1 LRTWEQVA
9 AGVLRAVGLESIHRK
24 LLVFGIVA
32 TLVPSFGI
40 AWSSYIQNKRVVR
53 DKITQEL
60 ATLSG
65 PGARDVEIWL
75 KQHLLDLR
83 VFAGSEILIGSRG
96 GTEKRRTDYL
106 QSVRAHFSDYEAL
119 AALDG
124 QGHPIALSSRG
135 AKAIPLPDDWGTQL
149 RNNGAVIGEPF
160 KTSAGRVQMV
170 LAVPIQTPSGRAN
183 TSLAAIVD
191 LRGLADNLS
200 RFVPKD
206 SGRFYITTGTG
217 LLVAGKGP
225 AADSA
230 LAARLPPATMQN
242 LSARPGQALEYTGFG
257 KRGVLGTLEPVDR
270 LHWAAIAE
278 VPSTAAFRQIEHLR
292 NVTAV
297 VVAIMFISVG
307 LLAYALGLLIVH
319 PLDRLSAGAATV
331 ARGDLAVDLPVVG
344 GGEVG
349 KLTEVFNHMVGRIRE
364 GRDALQKLSV
374 TDGLTGLY
382 NRRRLMETLDAEA
395 ERSQRGAGPFAVLMA
410 DVDHFKKY
418 NDTHGHQAGDEVL
431 TRVAAILK
439 EVTRQVDCAA
449 RYGGE
454 EFLVLLP
461 QTPMEGAAEVAER
474 LRARVKAA
482 GGKAGGEPVTVSVG
496 VSEFPKNGD
505 TPQAVIAAADAALYR
520 AKADG
525 RDRVVRSQ
533 VAARPSRTSGASA
546 RRKRD
551 G

>member
-1 LRTWEQVA
+1 M
-9 AGVLRAVGLESIHRK
+9 ESIQRK

-40 AWSSYIQNKRVVR
+40 AYSSYVQNKRVVR
-53 DKITQEL
+53 DKIAQEL

-75 KQHLLDLR
+75 KSHLLDLR
-83 VFAGSEILIGSRG
+83 VFAGSEILVGTRG
-96 GTEKRRTDYL
+96 GSEAKRTDYL

-119 AALDG
+119 AALDP
-124 QGHPIALSSRG
+124 QGHAIAISSRG
-135 AKAIPLPDDWGTQL
+135 TKSIPLPDDWGSML
-149 RNNGAVIGEPF
+149 RNSGAVIGEPF
-160 KTSAGRVQMV
+160 RTPSGHIQMV
-170 LAVPIQTPSGRAN
+170 LAVPIQTPAGRAN
-183 TSLAAIVD
+183 ASLAAIVD
-191 LRGLADNLS
+191 LKGLADNLS

-206 SGRFYITTGTG
+206 SGRFYVTTGAG

-230 LAARLPPATMQN
+230 LTARLSDATIQN
-242 LSARPGQALEYTGFG
+242 LTARSGQALEYTSFG
-257 KRGVLGTLEPVDR
+257 KKSVLGTMEPVDR

-292 NVTAV
+292 NVTTV
-297 VVAIMFISVG
+297 VVAIIFLSVG
-307 LLAYALGLLIVH
+307 LMAYALGLLIVH
-319 PLDRLSAGAATV
+319 PLDRLSEGAATV
-331 ARGDLAVDLPVVG
+331 AQGNLTVDLPVVG

-349 KLTEVFNHMVGRIRE
+349 RLTEVFNHMVGRIRE

-382 NRRRLMETLDAEA
+382 NRRRLMETLDVEA
-395 ERSQRGAGPFAVLMA
+395 ERSERGAGPFSVLMV

-431 TRVAAILK
+431 TRVAGILK

-461 QTPMEGAAEVAER
+461 QTAMDGAAEVAER
-474 LRARVKAA
+474 LRTRLKATGA
-482 GGKAGGEPVTVSVG
+482 NGGGDPVTVSVG
-496 VSEFPKNGD
+496 VAEFPKNGD
-505 TPQAVIAAADAALYR
+505 TTQSVIAAADAALYR

-525 RDRVVRSQ
+525 RDRVVRSA
-533 VAARPSRTSGASA
+533 VSPKPTRGSGANA
-546 RRKRD
+546 RRRRD